1 MSVLGDPLANDP
13 SRLAAPGIGR
23 QTLKMASKSL
33 RKALGELTRDE
44 KLELVEELWDEIATD
59 RDVEPAELSATQQAE
74 LMRRIRELDEDP
86 DRAIPWEV
94 VRERLWKRI
103 RG

>member
-1 MSVLGDPLANDP
+1 
-13 SRLAAPGIGR
+13 
-23 QTLKMASKSL
+23 MATRSL
-33 RKALGELTRDE
+33 RQALRELSRDE
-44 KLELVEELWDEIATD
+44 KIELVEELWDEIATD
-59 RDVEPAELSATQQAE
+59 REMSPSELSPDRQAE
-74 LMRRIRELDEDP
+74 LMRRARELDEDP

>member
-1 MSVLGDPLANDP
+1 
-13 SRLAAPGIGR
+13 
-23 QTLKMASKSL
+23 MATRSL
-33 RKALGELTRDE
+33 RQAIRELSRDE
-44 KLELVEELWDEIATD
+44 KIELVEELWDEIATD
-59 RDVEPAELSATQQAE
+59 REMSPSELSPDRQAE
-74 LMRRIRELDEDP
+74 LMQRARELDEDP

>member
-1 MSVLGDPLANDP
+1 
-13 SRLAAPGIGR
+13 
-23 QTLKMASKSL
+23 MASKSL

-59 RDVEPAELSATQQAE
+59 RDAEPAELSATQQAE

-86 DRAIPWEV
+86 DRAIPWEI

>member
-1 MSVLGDPLANDP
+1 
-13 SRLAAPGIGR
+13 
-23 QTLKMASKSL
+23 MASKSL

>member
-1 MSVLGDPLANDP
+1 
-13 SRLAAPGIGR
+13 
-23 QTLKMASKSL
+23 MASSSL
-33 RKALGELTRDE
+33 RKALGELSRDE
-44 KLELVEELWDEIATD
+44 KIELVEELWDEIATD
-59 RDVEPAELSATQQAE
+59 RDTAPAELSPTQQAE
-74 LMRRIRELDEDP
+74 LMRRVRELDEDP